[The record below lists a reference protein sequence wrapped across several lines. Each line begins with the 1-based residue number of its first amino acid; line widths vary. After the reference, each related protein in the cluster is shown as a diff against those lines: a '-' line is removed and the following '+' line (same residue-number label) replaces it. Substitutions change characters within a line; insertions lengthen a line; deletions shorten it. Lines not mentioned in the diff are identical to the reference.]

1 MTLTSKTHARA
12 RMALTAGI
20 SALALMLLGPA
31 AAQEIGLSD
40 ADYSLDALIEA
51 AQKEGPITVIDATG
65 KIVDMANAFT
75 EKYGIEATG
84 VKMSGQDQEQI
95 ILREAQAQNVQTDVF
110 NMSNLPSVT
119 TQIMVLGAG
128 TSWMPPDLIDQVPA
142 EYQNPAITSLNPW
155 VWAYNTDVHTDGCP
169 IDNLWALTTEEWTG
183 RVAIPDPLL
192 RNETMFWFNQIATH
206 DDAEMRAAYEAF
218 FGEELVTDEDSATAE
233 WVKRL
238 AQNKPSVARSDTDVG
253 PVIGAPGQENP
264 FMGFLSTSIFRDA
277 QKNGYGMGI
286 CDGLKPWVGQLTPR
300 VAVIASGTKHPN
312 AAKLFSHFMM
322 SGEGMI
328 PQLDDGKLATN
339 TNATMPETE
348 ASGIINYLDQMHVPH
363 SETAASDFEHLQ
375 DWQDFWL
382 INSR

>member
-1 MTLTSKTHARA
+1 MT
-12 RMALTAGI
+12 RMSITTRTKIALAAGI
-20 SALALMLLGPA
+20 SALVLA
-31 AAQEIGLSD
+31 APVSAAEIGISD
-40 ADYSLDALIEA
+40 ADYSLEKLIEA
-51 AQKEGPITVIDATG
+51 AKKEGPITVVDATG
-65 KIVDMANAFT
+65 KIVDMATAFT
-75 EKYGIEATG
+75 EKYGIAATG
-84 VKMSGQDQEQI
+84 VKMNGQEQEQI
-95 ILREAQAQNVQTDVF
+95 ILREAQANNVQTDVF

-128 TSWMPPDLIDQVPA
+128 TSWMPADLKEQVPA
-142 EYQNPAITSLNPW
+142 EYQSPAITSLNPW

-169 IDNLWALTTEEWTG
+169 VDNLWALTTEDWKG

-206 DDAEMRAAYEAF
+206 NDADMRDAYKAYF
-218 FGEELVTDEDSATAE
+218 NEELATDEDSATAE

-238 AQNKPSVARSDTDVG
+238 AKNKPSVTRSDTDVG
-253 PVIGAPGQENP
+253 PIVGAPGQEKP

-277 QKNGYGMGI
+277 QKNGYGMGV

-312 AAKLFSHFMM
+312 ASKLFVHFMM

-328 PQLDDGKLATN
+328 PQLGDGKLATN
-339 TNATMPETE
+339 VNAKMPEKE
-348 ASGIINYLDQMHVPH
+348 ASGIANYLDQMHVPS
-363 SETAASDFEHLQ
+363 SETAAEDFEKLQ

-382 INSR
+382 VNSR

>member
-1 MTLTSKTHARA
+1 MTRMSITTRA
-12 RMALTAGI
+12 RVALAAGI
-20 SALALMLLGPA
+20 SAFVLAAPSSA
-31 AAQEIGLSD
+31 AEIGIPD
-40 ADYSLDALIEA
+40 ADYSLEKLIEA
-51 AQKEGPITVIDATG
+51 AKKEGPITVIDATG

-84 VKMSGQDQEQI
+84 VKMSGQEQEQI

-119 TQIMVLGAG
+119 TQIVVLGAG
-128 TSWMPPDLIDQVPA
+128 TSWMPADLKDQVPTQ
-142 EYQNPAITSLNPW
+142 YQNPAITSLNPW
-155 VWAYNTDVHTDGCP
+155 VWAYNTDVNTDGCP
-169 IDNLWALTTEEWTG
+169 IDNMWALTTEEWNG

-206 DDAEMRAAYEAF
+206 NDAEMREAYEAF
-218 FGEELVTDEDSATAE
+218 FGEELVTEEESATAE

-238 AQNKPSVARSDTDVG
+238 AQNKPSVTRSDSDVG
-253 PVIGAPGQENP
+253 PIIGAPGQENP
-264 FMGFLSTSIFRDA
+264 FMGFVSTAIFRDA
-277 QKNGYGMGI
+277 KKNEYGMGV

-300 VAVIASGTKHPN
+300 VAIIATGTKHPN
-312 AAKLFSHFMM
+312 AAKLFVHFMM

-328 PQLDDGKLATN
+328 PQLGDGKIATN
-339 TNATMPETE
+339 QTAVMPESE
-348 ASGIINYLDQMHVPH
+348 ASGIINYIDQMHVPN
-363 SETAASDFEHLQ
+363 SDTAAEDFEKLQ

>member
-1 MTLTSKTHARA
+1 MTLTSKNRTRRA
-12 RMALTAGI
+12 LVAGI
-20 SALALMLLGPA
+20 SVLALTLASA
-31 AAQEIGLSD
+31 AGAQEIGISD
-40 ADYSLDALIEA
+40 ADYSLEALIEA

-65 KIVDMANAFT
+65 KIVDMANAFA

-128 TSWMPPDLIDQVPA
+128 TSWMPPDLVDEVPVQ
-142 EYQNPAITSLNPW
+142 YQNPAITSLNPW
-155 VWAYNTDVHTDGCP
+155 VWAYNTDVNTDGCP

-206 DDAEMRAAYEAF
+206 DDAKMRDAYKAF
-218 FGEELVTDEDSATAE
+218 FGEDLVTDEASATAE

-238 AQNKPSVARSDTDVG
+238 AQNKPSVTRSDTDVG
-253 PVIGAPGQENP
+253 PVIGAPGQEKP
-264 FMGFLSTSIFRDA
+264 FIGFLSTSIFRDA
-277 QKNGYGMGI
+277 AKNGYGMGV

-300 VAVIASGTKHPN
+300 VAVIATGTKHPN
-312 AAKLFSHFMM
+312 ASKLFVHFMM
-322 SGEGMI
+322 AGEGML
-328 PQLDDGKLATN
+328 PQLGDGKLATN
-339 TNATMPETE
+339 ITATMPETE

-363 SETAASDFEHLQ
+363 SETASEDFEHLQ